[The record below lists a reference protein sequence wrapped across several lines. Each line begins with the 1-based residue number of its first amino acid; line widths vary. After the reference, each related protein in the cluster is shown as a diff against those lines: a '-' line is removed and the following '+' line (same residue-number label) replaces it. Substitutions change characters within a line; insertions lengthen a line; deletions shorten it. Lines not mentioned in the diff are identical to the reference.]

1 MPAET
6 KNCLTCG
13 NELHG
18 RSDKK
23 FCDDQCR
30 TTYNNRFKTES
41 LQVKAINAALRKNR
55 KILESFLLPYKDK
68 TTVNVSLN
76 KLNGTGF
83 NYTYNTHTL
92 NTRSGN
98 YVFCYEYGYRM
109 LDDAFVMIV
118 KSHDS

>member
-41 LQVKAINAALRKNR
+41 AQVKSINSILRKNR
-55 KILESFLLPYKDK
+55 KILEGFLLPQKDK
-68 TTVNVSLN
+68 TTVNILLK
-76 KLNGTGF
+76 KLSATGF
-83 NYTYNTHTL
+83 NFTYSTHLL
-92 NTRSGN
+92 NTKNGN
-98 YVFCYEYGYRM
+98 YTFCYEYGYRM
-109 LDDAFVMIV
+109 LDDGFVMIV
-118 KSHDS
+118 KSLDN